1 MHWIYQMFLN
11 NCLNGVRELKGAG
24 KGTFEPKESAGRVLV
39 CVCRKKSAEAQ
50 G

>member
-11 NCLNGVRELKGAG
+11 NCLNGVRELTGAG
-24 KGTFEPKESAGRVLV
+24 KGAFEPKESAGKVLV
-39 CVCRKKSAEAQ
+39 CVCQKKSAEAQ